1 MPPKPKF
8 TREEI
13 VASAVDLVSKRGID
27 YLTTRNLGE
36 WMGSSARPIF
46 TVFNSMDEVV
56 HEVRRAATEKF
67 NSYIRE
73 IVDFTPAFK
82 EAGVR
87 MVRFAINEPK
97 LFQMIFMTENSE
109 PVNPGSFFGNLGEYE
124 GLCTSVIC
132 RDYGLNQEEATVLF
146 QHMWTYTY
154 GISALCATH
163 MCMSPE
169 KDITSRI
176 GTEFLAIIS
185 LIKSGNMYTTTPD
198 PIKGSDPKNLKTNK
212 IVEKIREDATK

>member
-13 VASAVDLVSKRGID
+13 VNSALDLVSKKGID

-56 HEVRRAATEKF
+56 KLVIEAAKKRFNDYIHEILD
-67 NSYIRE
+67 Y
-73 IVDFTPAFK
+73 TPAFK
-82 EAGVR
+82 EAGIR

-97 LFQMIFMTENSE
+97 LFQLVFMTESKDADTQ
-109 PVNPGSFFGNLGEYE
+109 PGSFFGCLGEYE
-124 GLCTSVIC
+124 ELCITVIR
-132 RDYGLNQEEATVLF
+132 RDYDLNLEEARVLF

-154 GISALCATH
+154 GISALCATK
-163 MCMSPE
+163 MCMFPE
-169 KDITSRI
+169 KEIANRI
-176 GTEFLAIIS
+176 GTEFLAITS
-185 LIKSGNMYTTTPD
+185 LIKSGNMYTTTP
-198 PIKGSDPKNLKTNK
+198 PPVPGQAKEKLKTNEILENLK
-212 IVEKIREDATK
+212 ST

>member
-1 MPPKPKF
+1 MDGKL
-8 TREEI
+8 
-13 VASAVDLVSKRGID
+13 SAP
-27 YLTTRNLGE
+27 YLHCFQQYGQV
-36 WMGSSARPIF
+36 I
-46 TVFNSMDEVV
+46 
-56 HEVRRAATEKF
+56 HEVRKAATEKF

-73 IVDFTPAFK
+73 IVNFTPAFK

-87 MVRFAINEPK
+87 MVRFAIREPK
-97 LFQMIFMTENSE
+97 LFQLIFMTENQE

-124 GLCTSVIC
+124 DLCTSVIS
-132 RDYGLNQEEATVLF
+132 RDYGLNMEESKVLF

-163 MCMSPE
+163 MCMFPE

-176 GTEFLAIIS
+176 GTEFLAITS

-198 PIKGSDPKNLKTNK
+198 PVPGNNPKDFKTHEILDKIKEQSAK
-212 IVEKIREDATK
+212 

>member
-13 VASAVDLVSKRGID
+13 VASAVDLVSKKGID

-46 TVFNSMDEVV
+46 TVFNSMDEVIR
-56 HEVRRAATEKF
+56 EVRKAATEKF

-73 IVDFTPAFK
+73 IV
-82 EAGVR
+82 
-87 MVRFAINEPK
+87 
-97 LFQMIFMTENSE
+97 S
-109 PVNPGSFFGNLGEYE
+109 
-124 GLCTSVIC
+124 
-132 RDYGLNQEEATVLF
+132 RDYGLNTEESKVLF

-163 MCMSPE
+163 MCMFPE

-176 GTEFLAIIS
+176 GTEFLAITS
-185 LIKSGNMYTTTPD
+185 LIKSGNMYTTTPN
-198 PIKGSDPKNLKTNK
+198 PVPGNNPKDFKTNEILDK
-212 IVEKIREDATK
+212 IKEQSAK